1 MRGVMVPAKF
11 IPRFNPDVE
20 VLDISVDKK
29 LDVYVI
35 FRWHSKITKSM
46 LRIDEYGERYF
57 NAAKTRIYY
66 ADLRKVVNV

>member
-1 MRGVMVPAKF
+1 MQGVKRVAKF

-20 VLDISVDKK
+20 VLDITLDKK
-29 LDVYVI
+29 LDVLVLY
-35 FRWHSKITKSM
+35 RWHRKTASSI
-46 LRIDEYGERYF
+46 LRVDEYGERYF

>member
-11 IPRFNPDVE
+11 IPRFNPDLE
-20 VLDISVDKK
+20 VLDITLDKN
-29 LDVYVI
+29 LDVLVRY
-35 FRWHSKITKSM
+35 RWHNRITTSA